1 MKRFTTIAILI
12 SAAAMCGC
20 TTTQQ
25 GAGLGT
31 LIGAGTGAIIGHQK
45 DKAAE
50 GALIGAAAGAA
61 GGALIGN
68 AMETKF
74 CPTCGAGYTGGTMNC
89 PKDGTPLRMK
99 GQPTQATADTTETAS
114 EAKSAAPEMETAK
127 PRLNKFCS
135 VCGAEYQ
142 DNVKYCSKDGTELL
156 YKK

>member
-1 MKRFTTIAILI
+1 MKRLTAIAILA
-12 SAAAMCGC
+12 SLAATCGC

-25 GAGLGT
+25 GAGIGT
-31 LIGAGTGAIIGHQK
+31 LIGAGAGAIIGNQK
-45 DKAAE
+45 GKAAE

-61 GGALIGN
+61 GGALIGD

-99 GQPTQATADTTETAS
+99 GQPTEPAKTQSAAATNEQAQTET
-114 EAKSAAPEMETAK
+114 PK
-127 PRLNKFCS
+127 PQLNKFCP
-135 VCGAEYQ
+135 VCGGEYQ
-142 DNVKYCSKDGTELL
+142 DGVKYCSKDGTELL